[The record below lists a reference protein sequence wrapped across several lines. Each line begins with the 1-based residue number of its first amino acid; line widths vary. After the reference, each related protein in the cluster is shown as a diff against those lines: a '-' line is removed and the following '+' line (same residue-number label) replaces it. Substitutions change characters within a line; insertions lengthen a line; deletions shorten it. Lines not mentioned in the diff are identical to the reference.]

1 MDNVQKKTKRGLRF
15 GVLVLLLITFVT
27 VPLAACAR
35 DGDTED
41 TSSPGSSSAAG
52 NYVTIE
58 MADDLGTIV
67 IELIPEEAPITVEN
81 FQNLTADGFY
91 DGLTFHR
98 IVPGFVVQGGDPRG
112 DGTGGSAEQIKG
124 EFASN
129 GVENAIR
136 HGRGIVSMARSAQP
150 DSASSQF
157 YIVLSD
163 NNVSHL
169 DGDYAAFGRVL
180 SGMEVVDKIVEN
192 SLMGTGGT
200 PVMDKV
206 TLSEENPVG

>member
-1 MDNVQKKTKRGLRF
+1 MDKLKKRARKGLRF
-15 GVLVLLLITFVT
+15 SALFLLLAAFVT
-27 VPLAACAR
+27 VPLAACQN
-35 DGDTED
+35 DGDTD
-41 TSSPGSSSAAG
+41 DSGSGSTSATG

-58 MADDLGTIV
+58 MADDLGTII
-67 IELIPEEAPITVEN
+67 IELIPEEAPITVAN
-81 FQNLTADGFY
+81 FQQLTADGFY

-129 GVENAIR
+129 GVDNSIL
-136 HGRGIVSMARSAQP
+136 HGRGIVSMARSGQP

-192 SLMGTGGT
+192 HLMGTGNT

-206 TLSEENPVG
+206 TLSEENPLD